1 MGEYDDEY
9 EGQED
14 FYIEEKRNRNM
25 QKIFCHTV
33 YEECLNG
40 GYVEC
45 EDIEHTIKYFSDR
58 EEYEKCI
65 KLQKFLKKNIDK
77 GIK

>member
-1 MGEYDDEY
+1 MAEFDDEY
-9 EGQED
+9 EDQED
-14 FYIEEKRNRNM
+14 FFIDEKRNKNI
-25 QKIFCHTV
+25 QKIFYHTV
-33 YEECLNG
+33 YEECLND

-45 EDIEHTIKYFSDR
+45 EDIEQTIKYFSDR